1 MRLSIA
7 KRIGIGF
14 GLMVALMIALA
25 VFVEKGAEAVD
36 STQRDISEHRI
47 PTALAA
53 AELETGINESLAALR
68 GYMIL
73 GGDTMKQARAH
84 SWTRIHDKIAQLEE
98 LSEFWTQIHD
108 VEALAEMRSIIDQ
121 FEVAQQQVEDIAQE
135 TANQPALVILFEE
148 AAPLATSMLASLTL
162 IIDEEMTLEATA
174 ERKALL
180 GGLADSRGSLA
191 QAIGA
196 IRGYLISGNVPF
208 ADEYRSKWS
217 VNSERL
223 DWLADA
229 EGQFTETQRVAF
241 DSYRASR
248 ADFEHLPDRMFAI
261 RNSDDWNAAVKLLK
275 EEAAPRANEINV
287 ILTGIIADQRD
298 ALLLG
303 SESLAAEI
311 SKLITSVI
319 FSAIGSVLL
328 ALVIA
333 RRTSRSIVG
342 PVKTQSDALSVMA
355 RDKDLSVRIP
365 IVTNDELADLAGA
378 ANDMAESFDGALT
391 KVRQSSEALDESAQQ
406 IASASGV
413 LADGAARQAGSIEEV
428 SASLEEISAMVKEN
442 AKSAQSAA
450 EITLTS
456 ESTAIRGQTD
466 IESMYEAM
474 SEISASSEE
483 ISKIIKVIDEIAFQT
498 NLLALNAAVE
508 AARAGQAGS
517 GFAVV
522 AEEVR
527 SLALRSAEAA
537 RDSAEKIENSTR
549 SARRGTEIAEEVR
562 SVLHEMVESA
572 GQVSGLVGQ
581 IANASQEQETG
592 IFQLNNSMEELSSL
606 TQGTAASAEQLAST
620 ADASSS
626 QVRMMRSVVEQ
637 FRVTGSKSTADTDGL
652 AGPASGLDDV
662 TGLSALLGPTEFESE
677 LDLSQQ
683 GF

>member
-1 MRLSIA
+1 MRVTPNSETLQMRLSIA

-287 ILTGIIADQRD
+287 I
-298 ALLLG
+298 
-303 SESLAAEI
+303 
-311 SKLITSVI
+311 
-319 FSAIGSVLL
+319 
-328 ALVIA
+328 
-333 RRTSRSIVG
+333 
-342 PVKTQSDALSVMA
+342 
-355 RDKDLSVRIP
+355 
-365 IVTNDELADLAGA
+365 
-378 ANDMAESFDGALT
+378 
-391 KVRQSSEALDESAQQ
+391 
-406 IASASGV
+406 
-413 LADGAARQAGSIEEV
+413 
-428 SASLEEISAMVKEN
+428 
-442 AKSAQSAA
+442 
-450 EITLTS
+450 
-456 ESTAIRGQTD
+456 
-466 IESMYEAM
+466 
-474 SEISASSEE
+474 
-483 ISKIIKVIDEIAFQT
+483 
-498 NLLALNAAVE
+498 
-508 AARAGQAGS
+508 
-517 GFAVV
+517 
-522 AEEVR
+522 
-527 SLALRSAEAA
+527 
-537 RDSAEKIENSTR
+537 
-549 SARRGTEIAEEVR
+549 
-562 SVLHEMVESA
+562 
-572 GQVSGLVGQ
+572 
-581 IANASQEQETG
+581 
-592 IFQLNNSMEELSSL
+592 
-606 TQGTAASAEQLAST
+606 
-620 ADASSS
+620 
-626 QVRMMRSVVEQ
+626 
-637 FRVTGSKSTADTDGL
+637 
-652 AGPASGLDDV
+652 
-662 TGLSALLGPTEFESE
+662 
-677 LDLSQQ
+677 
-683 GF
+683 